1 MTLKKTISYIV
12 LTTVTVL
19 SVGTFFKTQAV
30 ATAETTPA
38 QAKVEEVPL
47 TLTVAVERLKD
58 LSDRERQAFLGNDDS
73 EAILAV
79 YNGDDE
85 GSYGFASGPGAVI
98 MDEETGEIISEIDPA
113 NDPDG
118 TTIGAIKEALK
129 KYDATK
135 IKK

>member
-1 MTLKKTISYIV
+1 MRFKKTISYIV

-19 SVGTFFKTQAV
+19 SAGTFFKTQEV
-30 ATAETTPA
+30 VTAETTPI

-58 LSDRERQAFLGNDDS
+58 LSDRERQAFLGKDDS
-73 EAILAV
+73 EPILAV
-79 YNGDDE
+79 HNGDDE
-85 GSYGFASGPGAVI
+85 GSYGFVSGPGAI
-98 MDEETGEIISEIDPA
+98 ILDEGTGEIISEIDPA
-113 NDPDG
+113 NDPDR

>member
-1 MTLKKTISYIV
+1 MTIKKTISYIL

-19 SVGTFFKTQAV
+19 SVGTFFKTQAEV
-30 ATAETTPA
+30 TAETTPVQVKA
-38 QAKVEEVPL
+38 EEVPL

-79 YNGDDE
+79 DNGDDE
-85 GSYGFASGPGAVI
+85 GSYGFASGPGAI
-98 MDEETGEIISEIDPA
+98 ILDEETGEMISEIDPT
-113 NDPDG
+113 NDPEG

-135 IKK
+135 NKK

>member
-1 MTLKKTISYIV
+1 MTFKKTFSYIL

-19 SVGTFFKTQAV
+19 SVRTFFKTQAV
-30 ATAETTPA
+30 VTAETTPI

-58 LSDRERQAFLGNDDS
+58 LSDKERQAFLGKDDS
-73 EAILAV
+73 EPILAV

-85 GSYGFASGPGAVI
+85 GSYGFSSGSGAVI
-98 MDEETGEIISEIDPA
+98 VDEETGEIISEIDPI
-113 NDPDG
+113 NDPEG

-129 KYDATK
+129 DYDATK